1 MVELAEIMQM
11 DDGHQVYVRIY
22 KPKGTPIGNFHILH
36 GMAEH
41 GGRYDVFAKSLA
53 DQGYFVTAHDHRGHG
68 QTAELNGQLGF
79 FGEENGFQ
87 RVVDDVFD
95 IIQHYN
101 VDPNNREIVL
111 FGHSMGSFIARRVIQ
126 LYSGIIDKCIL
137 CGTGVTTTV
146 HQLGNKLARTLCYV
160 NGKNVQ
166 SQLMNKL
173 SFGSFNR
180 NIINP
185 KTIYDWLCDNEE
197 EVELYMQ
204 DPLCGFVP
212 TNQFFVDLTE
222 GLLLINQKEEMK
234 NIRKD
239 LPILLISG
247 SEDPVGNKGSG
258 VFKVANDMNAAG
270 LTDVVVYLFE
280 GMRHEILKEKNREH
294 VYSVMT
300 RWLNR

>member
-1 MVELAEIMQM
+1 M

>member
-41 GGRYDVFAKSLA
+41 GGRYEAFAKSLV
-53 DQGYFVTAHDHRGHG
+53 DQGYFVTVHDHRGHG
-68 QTAELNGQLGF
+68 KTSELNGQLGF
-79 FGEENGFQ
+79 FGEEDGFQ

-95 IIQHYN
+95 IIHHYN
-101 VDPNNREIVL
+101 VDPQNREIVL
-111 FGHSMGSFIARRVIQ
+111 FGHSMGSFIARRFIQ
-126 LYSGIIDKCIL
+126 LYSGLIDKCIL
-137 CGTGVTTTV
+137 CGTGATTTL
-146 HQLGNKLARTLCYV
+146 HQIGNALARSLCV
-160 NGKNVQ
+160 LKGKEMP
-166 SQLMNKL
+166 SQVMNDL
-173 SFGSFNR
+173 SFNSFSR
-180 NIINP
+180 SVLNP
-185 KTIYDWLCDNEE
+185 RTIYDWLCSNEE
-197 EVELYMQ
+197 EVEKYIQ
-204 DPLCGFVP
+204 DPYCGFVP

-222 GLLLINQKEEMK
+222 GLLLINQKEEIK

-247 SEDPVGNKGSG
+247 SEDPVGSKGSG
-258 VFKVANDMNAAG
+258 VFKVAKEMNEAG

-280 GMRHEILKEKNREH
+280 GMRHEILKEMNREH